1 LADLED
7 WRGLGEPVRQRLYN
21 DRTIAL
27 IRTLAQEGKSAPQI
41 AEHIGSTA
49 GSVRVLASRLGIR
62 FRLRVFNEANIA
74 LMRTMADDGKTAVEI
89 AEKIGSTAGSVRV
102 LASRLGIRFRPNT
115 QPGIPSDVVQMTV
128 VLPSSVRIEL
138 TNLAKRLGLKSAAVL
153 ARQYLE
159 ELVRT
164 PEGGLR
170 LPTSTPHAT
179 SAATSLTE
187 ARAKVLTTVKPG
199 ASKKTS

>member
-1 LADLED
+1 
-7 WRGLGEPVRQRLYN
+7 VRQRLYN

-115 QPGIPSDVVQMTV
+115 QQGVPTVVQLTV
-128 VLPSSVRIEL
+128 VLPRSVGIEL
-138 TNLAKRLGLKSAAVL
+138 TNLAKRVGLRSASVL

-159 ELVRT
+159 ELVRSAD
-164 PEGGLR
+164 GR
-170 LPTSTPHAT
+170 LCLPASTPHARG
-179 SAATSLTE
+179 AVTSLTE
-187 ARAKVLTTVKPG
+187 AHAKGLNTIKSSG
-199 ASKKTS
+199 AKNAS